1 MDRASDY
8 RSEERKSSGTW
19 CTMELEKAVEKGYRI
34 LKIHEVFHFR
44 PENRRTGLFAD
55 YVNTWSKLKQSSA
68 GWPSDCVTPEEK
80 TECLQEYIQEY
91 REKEGI
97 ADNPGRKAI
106 VKLLLSRH
114 V

>member
-1 MDRASDY
+1 MDKASDY
-8 RSEERKSSGTW
+8 RSEERKLSGTW

-44 PENRRTGLFAD
+44 PENRCTGLFAD

-80 TECLQEYIQEY
+80 TECLQEY